1 MAHIICITGGLKG
14 IFNASLAL
22 VQQLELA
29 GHRVT
34 YASPYDFRDAV
45 TAQGIP
51 YVQLE
56 PWVLQPA
63 DPPMSR
69 WKKARTLRQ
78 RQQRAVEQLGVQHF
92 AQTIQSVEPDLVLI
106 DMEMMPH
113 IMTGVMSGL
122 PIALLCQFLS
132 IWKRPGLPP
141 ISSNHLP
148 KKGMQDSKLGVELAW
163 LKNGL
168 TTWKE
173 SLRQRWQWMGL
184 DRRSIWGCYAR
195 QVGYP
200 FSEQLGFNQWLIP
213 YGQGQ
218 LPILCFN
225 ALELDFPHD
234 PHPLMHYVGPMVHE
248 NRQDLQVTAD
258 TQQVLEQLFEKRRT
272 QGRALIY
279 CGCSTFAK
287 GNRQWLQ
294 KIIEAVATRPKWD
307 LIVGLGGQLDRDH
320 LGTLP
325 ANVHAFSWTPQLQ
338 VLKQADCAVIN
349 GGINT
354 INECLYTGVPM
365 LVYSLGHADQN
376 GNAARVV
383 YHGLGVAGDRIQD
396 TAAEIRSSIQTLL
409 TDVSYQESVG
419 RMCDRIHR
427 YYQENRAAQVVKTL
441 LNKQLAQ
448 TDKPLTAVGPP

>member
-1 MAHIICITGGLKG
+1 MAHIVCITGGLKG

-22 VQQLELA
+22 VQQLERA

-34 YASPYDFRDAV
+34 YASPHNFRDAV
-45 TAQGIP
+45 MAQGIP

-69 WKKARTLRQ
+69 WQKVWTLRQ

-92 AQTIQSVEPDLVLI
+92 AQTIQALEPDLVLI

-113 IMTGVMSGL
+113 IMAGVTRGL
-122 PIALLCQFLS
+122 PMALLCQFLS
-132 IWKRPGLPP
+132 IWKRPNLPP
-141 ISSNHLP
+141 INSNTLP
-148 KKGMQDSKLGVELAW
+148 GRGAELAW

-173 SLRQRWQWMGL
+173 ALQQRWQRMGL

-200 FSEQLGFNQWLIP
+200 FPQQFGFHQWLIP

-218 LPILCFN
+218 LPVLCFN

-234 PHPLMHYVGPMVHE
+234 PHPLMHYVGPMVSE
-248 NRQDLQVTAD
+248 NRQDCLVTAA
-258 TQQVLEQLFEKRRT
+258 TQQALEQLFKKRRT
-272 QGRALIY
+272 QGRSLIY
-279 CGCSTFAK
+279 CGCSTFVE
-287 GNRQWLQ
+287 GNQQWLK
-294 KIIEAVATRPKWD
+294 KIIDAFASRPKWD
-307 LIVGLGGQLDRDH
+307 LVVGLGGQLDRNH

-338 VLKQADCAVIN
+338 VLQQADCAVIN

-354 INECLYTGVPM
+354 INECLYLGVPM
-365 LVYSLGHADQN
+365 LVYSLGHADQA
-376 GNAARVV
+376 GDAARVA
-383 YHGLGVAGDRIQD
+383 YHGLGIAGDREKD
-396 TAAEIRSSIQTLL
+396 TVAEIRSSIQTLL
-409 TDVSYQESVG
+409 TDVSYRERVG
-419 RMCDRIHR
+419 EMCDRIHH
-427 YYQENRAAQVVKTL
+427 YHQENRAAQVVETL
-441 LNKQLAQ
+441 LNSRSTQ